1 MTLFRKWEET
11 FWLSSGVS
19 RARSLFNRVTRSA
32 VSSSPSPSDFFSC
45 QSRLKVSPME
55 VVSVAIRAVISRTH
69 RPLSSIRARSL
80 WLMVS
85 VRMFSNSSRSR
96 SSRMLPVESMS
107 VWRDCI
113 KS

>member
-1 MTLFRKWEET
+1 MFSK
-11 FWLSSGVS
+11 
-19 RARSLFNRVTRSA
+19 VTRLA
-32 VSSSPSPSDFFSC
+32 VSNSPSPSDFFSF

-55 VVSVAIRAVISRTH
+55 VVRAAIRAVISRTQ
-69 RPLSSIRARSL
+69 RPLSSMRARSL